1 MHIEPLA
8 LIYWV
13 GMAAVAVNAVT
24 AVLETEDKGM
34 DLVGAVFVGLAASLG
49 GGTLRD
55 VLLDRQV
62 FWLAD
67 VGYLVC
73 ALVAVA
79 LTFLAARRMRPK
91 AGVFVVPDAIGLAL
105 FTVVGTRVAMDLG
118 TPWLAASLMGVIT
131 GVFGGMLRDIL
142 VNEVPLVMR
151 PGTLYASAA
160 WFGALAFIAT
170 IEFSGHEVGAMLVGG
185 VVTLAMRL
193 AALRYQLHLP
203 TFRSRGQR
211 Q

>member
-1 MHIEPLA
+1 
-8 LIYWV
+8 
-13 GMAAVAVNAVT
+13 VAVNAVT

-55 VLLDRQV
+55 VLLGRQV

-67 VGYLVC
+67 VAYLLC

-79 LTFLAARRMRPK
+79 LTFLAARRMRLPV
-91 AGVFVVPDAIGLAL
+91 GVFVVPDAIGLAL
-105 FTVVGTRVAMDLG
+105 FTVVGARVAMDLD
-118 TPWLAASLMGVIT
+118 TPWLAASLMAVIT

-151 PGTLYASAA
+151 PGTLYASAS
-160 WFGALAFIAT
+160 WSGALVFIAT
-170 IEFSGHEVGAMLVGG
+170 LTLSGHELAAMLAGGG
-185 VVTLAMRL
+185 VTLGMRL
-193 AALRYQLHLP
+193 AAIRYQLRLP
-203 TFRSRGQR
+203 TFRARAR
-211 Q
+211 K